1 MSKPLVS
8 VCMTAYNHAPY
19 IARAIEGVLKQ
30 RTTFGV
36 ELIIGEDCSTDN
48 TLATC
53 REYAERYPDRIRLI
67 TAAKNVGMRENY
79 RRTALAGQG
88 RYVAYCDGDD
98 YWTDEEKLQR
108 QVEALEADPELGMC
122 YTRSERRVEH
132 SDKCWAYPKGAMLT
146 DFEGLLFNNTVE
158 NCTAVAR
165 RELVEQYYTE
175 VEPEKHPEWLTDD
188 APMWIWF
195 AAESRIVALER
206 VTAVHA
212 LLQESVSQ
220 SGNYLKRIAFCDS
233 LMDISLWFDERYS
246 DGQFARRLLRKRM
259 EVALWVLSYNGSWGE
274 YFARWWSDINR
285 TPRLLFNLAGYG
297 LAVKKV
303 WRNSKFKIQN
313 SKL

>member
-30 RTTFGV
+30 RTAFGV

-67 TAAKNVGMRENY
+67 TAERNVGMRENY
-79 RRTALAGQG
+79 RRTALAAQG

-108 QVEALEADPELGMC
+108 QVEALEADSAIGMC
-122 YTRSERRVEH
+122 YTRSERRIEH
-132 SDKCWAYPKGAMLT
+132 SDKRWIYPKEGLSVE
-146 DFEGLLFNNTVE
+146 FEKLLFNNTVE

-165 RELVEQYYTE
+165 RELIERYYAE

-195 AAESRIVALER
+195 AAKSRIVALER

-220 SGNYLKRIAFCDS
+220 SSDYLKRIAFCDS
-233 LMDISLWFDERYS
+233 LMDISLWFDKRYS
-246 DGQFARRLLRKRM
+246 EGKFSRKLWRKRM
-259 EVALWVLSYNGSWGE
+259 EVALWVLSYNGSFKE
-274 YFARWWSDINR
+274 YFSRWWQDVRR
-285 TPRLLFNLAGYG
+285 TPRLLFDLAGYG

-303 WRNSKFKIQN
+303 WRKRN
-313 SKL
+313 